1 MYPPAARHNADVTR
15 TRLLLLPLLLA
26 ACTPTPTPPSATQD
40 DDVPTVARATRP
52 AQPSCALT
60 PAWLSG
66 LGGPGRLMGVNL
78 RAPLRAQAT
87 PSLFDQLLDVRE
99 AINGSYWGESTVDL
113 QALHEQAERT
123 ARTAFGN
130 LRAADL
136 TARTDAFMNEYVDGV
151 RDGHT
156 YFLDAAGFRAFRD
169 SLSAAP
175 TPAPRLGVR
184 WAAVPGEDG
193 AVLLDAFPEWPA
205 AQAGLTRGD
214 TLLAIGG
221 QALTRQPGDSD
232 AAHAARLNALLGQA
246 SAAGQPVTVT
256 YRRVQA
262 GAETTASTTVT
273 PRVLSSAPLPYA
285 RTPAPGTVL
294 LRLPTFATTG
304 VAQQVHALIGGA
316 QRAGATHLILDLRGN
331 GGGLLSEAIGVA
343 GALVGD
349 RAGETI
355 ETLDGQDVTFAYRGG
370 QVLAG
375 YNCAPTSP
383 VLGVG
388 TPARWTGRL
397 TILVNEGSASA
408 SEIVAQL
415 AAQTGA
421 TLTGERTSGV
431 GNTVTVIG
439 AISGDRGLSV
449 TIGRANDLRGQP
461 LTPDV
466 TPSPT
471 TPDDLRALAH
481 GRDLPL
487 DAALK

>member
-1 MYPPAARHNADVTR
+1 
-15 TRLLLLPLLLA
+15 
-26 ACTPTPTPPSATQD
+26 
-40 DDVPTVARATRP
+40 
-52 AQPSCALT
+52 
-60 PAWLSG
+60 
-66 LGGPGRLMGVNL
+66 
-78 RAPLRAQAT
+78 
-87 PSLFDQLLDVRE
+87 
-99 AINGSYWGESTVDL
+99 
-113 QALHEQAERT
+113 
-123 ARTAFGN
+123 
-130 LRAADL
+130 
-136 TARTDAFMNEYVDGV
+136 MNDYVDGV

-175 TPAPRLGVR
+175 TPTPRLGVR

-214 TLLAIGG
+214 TLLSIGG
-221 QALTRQPGDSD
+221 QPLTRQPGDSD
-232 AAHAARLNALLGQA
+232 AAHAARLSTLLGQA
-246 SAAGQPVTVT
+246 SAAGAPVTVT
-256 YRRVQA
+256 YRRAQA

-273 PRVLSSAPLPYA
+273 PLVLSSAPLPYA
-285 RTPAPGTVL
+285 RTVAPGTVL
-294 LRLPTFATTG
+294 LRLPTFATSG

-355 ETLDGQDVTFAYRGG
+355 ETLDGQDVTYAYRNG

-375 YNCAPTSP
+375 VNCAPTSP

-421 TLTGERTSGV
+421 TLTGERSYGV

-471 TPDDLRALAH
+471 TPDDQRALAH
-481 GRDLPL
+481 GHDLPL
-487 DAALK
+487 EAALK

>member
-1 MYPPAARHNADVTR
+1 MTR
-15 TRLLLLPLLLA
+15 ARLLLLPLLLA
-26 ACTPTPTPPSATQD
+26 ACTPTPAPPVPG
-40 DDVPTVARATRP
+40 DDVPTVPRATRP
-52 AQPSCALT
+52 ARPSCVLN
-60 PAWLSG
+60 PEWLSA
-66 LGGPGRLMGVNL
+66 LGGPAGLMGVNL

-99 AINGSYWGESTVDL
+99 AINGSYWGESGVDL
-113 QALHEQAERT
+113 QALHEQAET
-123 ARTAFGN
+123 GARTAFGN

-136 TARTDAFMNEYVDGV
+136 TTQTDAFMNDYVDGV

-175 TPAPRLGVR
+175 TPTPRLGVR

-214 TLLAIGG
+214 TLLSIGG
-221 QALTRQPGDSD
+221 QPLTRQPGDSD
-232 AAHAARLNALLGQA
+232 AAHAARLSTLLGQA
-246 SAAGQPVTVT
+246 SAAGAPVTVT
-256 YRRVQA
+256 YRRAQA

-285 RTPAPGTVL
+285 RTVAPGTVL
-294 LRLPTFATTG
+294 LRLPTFATSG

-316 QRAGATHLILDLRGN
+316 HRAGATHLILDLRGN

-355 ETLDGQDVTFAYRGG
+355 ETLDGQDVTYAYRNG

-375 YNCAPTSP
+375 VNCAPTSP

-421 TLTGERTSGV
+421 TLTGERSYGV

-466 TPSPT
+466 TPAPV

-481 GRDLPL
+481 GHDLPL
-487 DAALK
+487 EAALK

>member
-1 MYPPAARHNADVTR
+1 VTR
-15 TRLLLLPLLLA
+15 ARLLLLPLLLA
-26 ACTPTPTPPSATQD
+26 ACTPTPAPPVPG
-40 DDVPTVARATRP
+40 DDVPTVPRATRP
-52 AQPSCALT
+52 ARPSCVLN
-60 PAWLSG
+60 PAWLSAM
-66 LGGPGRLMGVNL
+66 GGPAGLMGVNL

-99 AINGSYWGESTVDL
+99 AVNSSYWGESGVDL
-113 QALHEQAERT
+113 QALHEQAET
-123 ARTAFGN
+123 GARKAFGN
-130 LRAADL
+130 LRAATL
-136 TARTDAFMNEYVDGV
+136 SAQTDAFMNDYVDGV

-175 TPAPRLGVR
+175 TPTPRLGVR

-214 TLLAIGG
+214 TLLSIGG
-221 QALTRQPGDSD
+221 QPLTRQPGDSD
-232 AAHAARLNALLGQA
+232 AAHAARLSTLLGQA
-246 SAAGQPVTVT
+246 SAARAPVTVT
-256 YRRVQA
+256 YRRAQA

-285 RTPAPGTVL
+285 RTVAPGTVL
-294 LRLPTFATTG
+294 LRLPTFATSG

-355 ETLDGQDVTFAYRGG
+355 ETLDGQDVTYAYRNG

-375 YNCAPTSP
+375 VNCAPTSP

-421 TLTGERTSGV
+421 TLTGERSYGV

>member
-1 MYPPAARHNADVTR
+1 MTR
-15 TRLLLLPLLLA
+15 ARLLLLPLLLA
-26 ACTPTPTPPSATQD
+26 ACTPTPAPPVPG
-40 DDVPTVARATRP
+40 DDVPTVPRATRP
-52 AQPSCALT
+52 ARPSCVLN
-60 PAWLSG
+60 PAWLSA
-66 LGGPGRLMGVNL
+66 LGGPAGLMGVNL

-99 AINGSYWGESTVDL
+99 AINGSYWGESGVDL
-113 QALHEQAERT
+113 QALHEQAET
-123 ARTAFGN
+123 GARKTFGN
-130 LRAADL
+130 LRAATL
-136 TARTDAFMNEYVDGV
+136 SAQTDAFMNDYVDGV

-175 TPAPRLGVR
+175 TPTPRLGVR

-214 TLLAIGG
+214 TLLSIGG
-221 QALTRQPGDSD
+221 QPLTRQPGDSD
-232 AAHAARLNALLGQA
+232 AAHAARLSTLLGQA
-246 SAAGQPVTVT
+246 SAAGAPVTVT
-256 YRRVQA
+256 YRRAQA
-262 GAETTASTTVT
+262 GAEPTASTTVT

-285 RTPAPGTVL
+285 RTVAPGTVL
-294 LRLPTFATTG
+294 LRLPTFATSG

-355 ETLDGQDVTFAYRGG
+355 ETLDGQDVTYAYRNG

-375 YNCAPTSP
+375 VNCAPTSP

-421 TLTGERTSGV
+421 TLTGERSYGV

-466 TPSPT
+466 TPAPT

>member
-1 MYPPAARHNADVTR
+1 MTR
-15 TRLLLLPLLLA
+15 ARLLLLPLLLA
-26 ACTPTPTPPSATQD
+26 ACTPTPAPPVPG
-40 DDVPTVARATRP
+40 DDVPTVPRATRP
-52 AQPSCALT
+52 ARLGCVLN
-60 PAWLSG
+60 PAWLSA
-66 LGGPGRLMGVNL
+66 LGGPAGLMGVNL

-87 PSLFDQLLDVRE
+87 PSLFGQLLDVRE
-99 AINGSYWGESTVDL
+99 AINGRYWGESGVDL
-113 QALHEQAERT
+113 QALHEQAET
-123 ARTAFGN
+123 GARTAFGN

-136 TARTDAFMNEYVDGV
+136 TAQTDAFMNDYVDGV

-175 TPAPRLGVR
+175 TPTPRLGVR

-214 TLLAIGG
+214 TLLSIGG
-221 QALTRQPGDSD
+221 QPLTRQPGDSD
-232 AAHAARLNALLGQA
+232 AAHAARLSTLLGQA
-246 SAAGQPVTVT
+246 SAAGAPVTVT
-256 YRRVQA
+256 YRRAQA

-285 RTPAPGTVL
+285 RTVAPGTVL
-294 LRLPTFATTG
+294 LRLPTFATSG

-355 ETLDGQDVTFAYRGG
+355 ETLDGQDVTYAYRNG

-375 YNCAPTSP
+375 VNCAPTSP

-421 TLTGERTSGV
+421 TLTGERTYGV

-481 GRDLPL
+481 GHDLPL
-487 DAALK
+487 EAALK

>member
-1 MYPPAARHNADVTR
+1 MTR
-15 TRLLLLPLLLA
+15 ARLLLLPLLLA
-26 ACTPTPTPPSATQD
+26 ACTPTPAPPVPG
-40 DDVPTVARATRP
+40 DDVPTVPRATRP
-52 AQPSCALT
+52 ARPGCVLN
-60 PAWLSG
+60 PAWLSA
-66 LGGPGRLMGVNL
+66 LGGPAGLMGVNL

-87 PSLFDQLLDVRE
+87 PSLFGQLLDVRE
-99 AINGSYWGESTVDL
+99 AINGSYWGESGVDL
-113 QALHEQAERT
+113 QALHEQAET
-123 ARTAFGN
+123 GARTAFGN

-136 TARTDAFMNEYVDGV
+136 TAQTDAFMNDYVDGV

-175 TPAPRLGVR
+175 TPTPRLGVR

-214 TLLAIGG
+214 TLLSIGG
-221 QALTRQPGDSD
+221 QPLTRQPGDSD
-232 AAHAARLNALLGQA
+232 AAHAARLSTLLGQA
-246 SAAGQPVTVT
+246 SAAGAPVTVT
-256 YRRVQA
+256 YRRAQA

-285 RTPAPGTVL
+285 RTVAPGTVL
-294 LRLPTFATTG
+294 LRLPTFATSG

-355 ETLDGQDVTFAYRGG
+355 ETLDGQDVTYAYRNG

-375 YNCAPTSP
+375 VNCAPTSP

-421 TLTGERTSGV
+421 ILTGERSYGV

-466 TPSPT
+466 TPAPV

-481 GRDLPL
+481 GHDLPL
-487 DAALK
+487 EAVLK